1 VYSPNVMSKVA
12 YQPFTV
18 LVRAEPSDSRWIST
32 SAKVL
37 RAAATFATLIS
48 LFGAV
53 AICSIGFSA
62 FTPRTSGPEGSAGV
76 PVFPATKMS
85 PATSADQENGIGIL
99 LPDANQAHQ
108 ETIASA
114 HSTVDQTSAPSL
126 NPTPPSASVA
136 QPAASASDSALVERE
151 RPEAVRKSLEREL
164 PKVVRKNLEKER
176 REAERKRSRLEEMY
190 QNHAISGEAYKK
202 GEEKYKSEIEK
213 YRREMN
219 VGRGPKNESGF

>member
-1 VYSPNVMSKVA
+1 MSKVA
-12 YQPFTV
+12 FQPFTV

-37 RAAATFATLIS
+37 RAAATFATMIS

-53 AICSIGFSA
+53 AIFSIGFSA
-62 FTPRTSGPEGSAGV
+62 FTPRTFAPEGSAGV

-108 ETIASA
+108 GAIASA
-114 HSTVDQTSAPSL
+114 HSTIDQTSALTL
-126 NPTPPSASVA
+126 NPTPPTASVA
-136 QPAASASDSALVERE
+136 QPESKASVSDSALVERE

-164 PKVVRKNLEKER
+164 PKVVRRNLEKER

>member
-1 VYSPNVMSKVA
+1 
-12 YQPFTV
+12 
-18 LVRAEPSDSRWIST
+18 
-32 SAKVL
+32 
-37 RAAATFATLIS
+37 
-48 LFGAV
+48 
-53 AICSIGFSA
+53 
-62 FTPRTSGPEGSAGV
+62 
-76 PVFPATKMS
+76 
-85 PATSADQENGIGIL
+85 
-99 LPDANQAHQ
+99 
-108 ETIASA
+108 
-114 HSTVDQTSAPSL
+114 
-126 NPTPPSASVA
+126 VA

-151 RPEAVRKSLEREL
+151 RPEALRKSFEREL